1 VRALNFVYHLLS
13 IRTPRVLL
21 HPPFPRYALPPWE
34 RIHKGVWYFYMDE
47 CPGVPLLDV
56 VDAMTPTELDTVAEQ
71 LSTILAEMR
80 ACKRRFI
87 GSVSG
92 GPLRNFFLA
101 QPWTPKYAFD
111 SVGGFLEHYREA
123 FLQFSGPK
131 YVDELFSKLPRNAS
145 IVLTHG
151 DLRPHNILVQGTTI
165 TAVIDWE
172 AAGFYPDYWE
182 YAWMHGWVASPGW
195 THLLARVF
203 PGACRTAE
211 IDAVNAIARAMDLN
225 GC

>member
-1 VRALNFVYHLLS
+1 
-13 IRTPRVLL
+13 
-21 HPPFPRYALPPWE
+21 
-34 RIHKGVWYFYMDE
+34 
-47 CPGVPLLDV
+47 
-56 VDAMTPTELDTVAEQ
+56 MTPTELDTVAAQ

-92 GPLRNFFLA
+92 GPLRNFFLT
-101 QPWTPKYAFD
+101 QPWTPKHAFD
-111 SVGGFLEHYREA
+111 SVG
-123 FLQFSGPK
+123 
-131 YVDELFSKLPRNAS
+131 DKLPRNAS

-182 YAWMHGWVASPGW
+182 YAWMHGWIASPGW

-203 PGACRTAE
+203 PGARRTAE